1 MESSRISHEKSMCLQ
16 VLMHFGVV
24 SYLLVKKNKTNLVSR
39 AAPKAP
45 IFTKIQQS
53 NIVMTIVTDAEY

>member
-1 MESSRISHEKSMCLQ
+1 MCLQ

-39 AAPKAP
+39 AAPEAP
-45 IFTKIQQS
+45 IFMKIQQS